1 MSLIINGKP
10 ISMEVEISLLN
21 SKARRKQRK
30 IRELKAKLVKPMKK
44 KKGKK
49 R

>member
-1 MSLIINGKP
+1 MSLVINGKP
-10 ISMEVEISLLN
+10 IPMELEISLLN
-21 SKARRKQRK
+21 SKERRKQRK
-30 IRELKAKLVKPMKK
+30 VRELKAKLVKPMKK